1 MEILLQTSWPDIK
14 SNQRSPLRSSALCSP
29 PTALENKP
37 ILLVQRGK
45 KTVIREKKLFV
56 NIMYHLGAWYFSKY
70 YTEQSQTCP
79 FISHQRAKLWHW
91 TFLNICPS
99 PHCSNCFVSP
109 SEHIAPF
116 PGKGGT
122 FAVFANTE
130 LQPCSFI
137 CPCETYSI
145 SIQYGGTIPSWAA
158 PVPLCHFNIYHC
170 HKYKNAEKWIN

>member
-56 NIMYHLGAWYFSKY
+56 NIMYRLGALY

-99 PHCSNCFVSP
+99 PHCSSCFASP
-109 SEHIAPF
+109 SE

-145 SIQYGGTIPSWAA
+145 YIQYGGTIPSWAA
-158 PVPLCHFNIYHC
+158 PTSVMNIRMQKMNQLGIHPTC
-170 HKYKNAEKWIN
+170 IRHTTCPKH